1 MMNTWAVD
9 ISYAIDKLTIKR
21 LSRTIYPLFSSIL
34 IFLLYF
40 HSPKHSRNKSPKN
53 EKIRK
58 YWLHCSLVSSQ
69 IKLVKWN
76 IYAIVQGDSSWLLV
90 AIFSYIS
97 PLVRVFLQFILY
109 VFTTD
114 PLSISRSLTCI
125 IFWAVVYTFSFNN
138 ENRSENNSQKI
149 ILVSTLMHL
158 H

>member
-9 ISYAIDKLTIKR
+9 ISYAMAKLAIKR
-21 LSRTIYPLFSSIL
+21 LSRTIYPLFSSFL

-58 YWLHCSLVSSQ
+58 YWFHCSLVSSQ

-76 IYAIVQGDSSWLLV
+76 KYAIVERDSSWLLV
-90 AIFSYIS
+90 IFSYIS
-97 PLVRVFLQFILY
+97 SLVRAFLQFTLY

-125 IFWAVVYTFSFNN
+125 IFWAAVHTLSFNK
-138 ENRSENNSQKI
+138 ENRSKNNSQKI